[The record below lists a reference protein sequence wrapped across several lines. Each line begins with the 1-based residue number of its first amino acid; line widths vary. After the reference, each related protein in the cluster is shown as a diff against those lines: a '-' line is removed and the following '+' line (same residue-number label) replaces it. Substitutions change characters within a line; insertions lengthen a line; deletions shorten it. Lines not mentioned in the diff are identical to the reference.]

1 MKVLTFAD
9 LHLRDTVPSC
19 VDATHDEWMG
29 IQRDALEKVLQIA
42 VDNHVDEVCV
52 GGDIFHSNATAS
64 FECIT
69 MFQIFSRNLA
79 DSGIVTRIMAGNHD
93 LPQHSSTNVNKS
105 AIGVLLNSDCIFDMK
120 EDSVIRGCN
129 FDEEDY
135 DGCKAIFKHV
145 LCIPEKDKS
154 PFVECETPET
164 LLNRYK
170 SSRFIFTGDYH
181 RNFVYKGLDNRY
193 VINSGC
199 LTKQASDFAD
209 YETGVY
215 VSDLETCDVK
225 WCPVNI
231 GQKFVRNGG
240 SAKADKSVEDFVS
253 GIKKES
259 VTLDFIGTLR
269 NELAA
274 QKKDVR
280 DKVEGWI
287 ENIGQ

>member
-19 VDATHDEWMG
+19 VDATHEEWMR

-42 VDNHVDEVCV
+42 VDNRVDEVLV

-69 MFQIFSRNLA
+69 MFQIFSQNLA
-79 DSGIVTRIMAGNHD
+79 DSGIITRIMAGNHD

-105 AIGVLLNSDCIFDMK
+105 AIGVLLNSDCILDMK
-120 EDSVIRGCN
+120 GDSVIRGCN
-129 FDEEDY
+129 FDEDDY
-135 DGCKAIFKHV
+135 KGCKAIFKHV
-145 LCIPEKDKS
+145 LCMPEKDKPS
-154 PFVECETPET
+154 FVECETPQT
-164 LLNRYK
+164 LLDKYK
-170 SSRFIFTGDYH
+170 SARFIFTGDYH
-181 RNFVYKGLDNRY
+181 RNFVYKSLDERY

-199 LTKQASDFAD
+199 LTKQASDFED

-215 VSDLETCDVK
+215 IVDLETCDIR
-225 WCPVNI
+225 WCSVNVE
-231 GQKFVRNGG
+231 QKFVRNG
-240 SAKADKSVEDFVS
+240 SSVKADKSVEDFVS

-269 NELAA
+269 NKLDG
-274 QKKDVR
+274 QKKDVK
-280 DKVEGWI
+280 DKVEEWI

>member
-19 VDATHDEWMG
+19 VDATHEKWME
-29 IQRDALEKVLQIA
+29 IQRNALLKVYQIA
-42 VDNHVDEVCV
+42 VNNHVAEVYV

-69 MFQIFSRNLA
+69 MFQDFAKLLDGN
-79 DSGIVTRIMAGNHD
+79 GIRVRICAGNHD
-93 LPQHSSTNVNKS
+93 LPQHSSSNVDKS
-105 AIGVLLNSDCIFDMK
+105 AIGVLFNSDCIFDMK
-120 EDSVIRGCN
+120 SSVIRGCN
-129 FDEEDY
+129 FDENDY
-135 DGCKAIFKHV
+135 NGFKAIFKHV
-145 LCIPEKDKS
+145 LCIPEKDKP
-154 PFVECETPET
+154 PFVECETPQS
-164 LLNRYK
+164 LLDKYK
-170 SSRFIFTGDYH
+170 FARFFFTGDYH
-181 RNFVYKGLDNRY
+181 RNFVYRSLDNRY

-199 LTKQASDFAD
+199 LTKQASDFED

-215 VSDLETCDVK
+215 ITDLETCDVK

-231 GQKFVRNGG
+231 EQKFVKNGN
-240 SAKADKSVEDFVS
+240 SVKVDKFVEDFVS

-269 NELAA
+269 NELSA
-274 QKKDVR
+274 QKKDVQ
-280 DKVEGWI
+280 DKVEEWI

>member
-19 VDATHDEWMG
+19 VDATHEEWMK
-29 IQRDALEKVLQIA
+29 IQRDALTKVYDIA
-42 VDNHVDEVCV
+42 VDNHVDEVYA

-69 MFQIFSRNLA
+69 MFQEFAEALSAMDIR
-79 DSGIVTRIMAGNHD
+79 VRILAGNHD
-93 LPQHSSTNVNKS
+93 LPNHSSTNLNKS
-105 AIGVLLNSDCIFDMK
+105 AVGVLFNSEYIWDMK
-120 EDSVIRGCN
+120 GSVIRGCN
-129 FDEEDY
+129 FDEDDY
-135 DGCKAIFKHV
+135 AGCKAIFKHV
-145 LCIPEKDKS
+145 LCIPENEKPS
-154 PFVECETPET
+154 FIECETPET
-164 LLNRYK
+164 LLTKFK
-170 SSRFIFTGDYH
+170 SARFIFTGDYH
-181 RNFVYKGLDNRY
+181 RNFVHKSLDNRY

-215 VSDLETCDVK
+215 VSNLETCDVK

-231 GQKFVRNGG
+231 KQKFVKNGI
-240 SAKADKSVEDFVS
+240 SVKTDKSVEDFVS

-269 NELAA
+269 NELTA
-274 QKKDVR
+274 QKKDVQ